1 MKRDLYRFAKARRKN
16 REYIEL
22 NQYII
27 RFKYDNNNVT
37 NKNKIIINNLNSKL

>member
-1 MKRDLYRFAKARRKN
+1 MKNYIILFTMKRDLYRFAKARRKN

-27 RFKYDNNNVT
+27 RFKYDNNIKSQYEYN
-37 NKNKIIINNLNSKL
+37 